1 MRIAFAGTPLA
12 AVPTLTALLA
22 SDHEVA
28 LVVTRPDAPA
38 GRGRAL
44 TASPVADAA
53 GVSGVPVL
61 KTSHLAE
68 HKEKFADVDC
78 VIVVAFGAMVP
89 RDLLAVP
96 KHGWINVH
104 FSLLP
109 QWRGAA
115 PVQRAL
121 EAGDSITG
129 VTVFQLDAGMD
140 TGPIYTSLPFDIEP
154 TVNTSELLLDLSSLG
169 VQAVISA
176 ISQIENG
183 DSPKVQSSDGARRA
197 NKLSTEEAQINWSK
211 NSLEIVN
218 KIRAFYP
225 NPGAWS
231 TFRAMKIKI
240 ESAKVSELILK
251 PGVIALQGR
260 SVIVGTGNGAIELLS
275 VKAAGKSAMS
285 AQDWANGQHLLPN
298 EKFEQL
304 NG

>member
-1 MRIAFAGTPLA
+1 VRICIAATPSVA
-12 AVPTLTALLA
+12 IPTLEAILA
-22 SDHEVA
+22 SDHEIVS
-28 LVVTRPDAPA
+28 VITRPDAPA
-38 GRGRAL
+38 GRGRGLKSSAVSDW
-44 TASPVADAA
+44 ASANGITLHKPESIDEIPLLVAASDLVITIGF
-53 GVSGVPVL
+53 GV
-61 KTSHLAE
+61 
-68 HKEKFADVDC
+68 
-78 VIVVAFGAMVP
+78 
-89 RDLLAVP
+89 LLPETTLNIP
-96 KHGWINVH
+96 KHGFINLH

-109 QWRGAA
+109 RWRGAA

-154 TVNTSELLLDLSSLG
+154 SVNTSELLLDLSSLG
-169 VQAVISA
+169 VQAVLSA

-183 DSPKVQSSDGARRA
+183 ESPKVQSGDGATRA

-260 SVIVGTGNGAIELLS
+260 SVVVGTGNGAIELLS

>member
-1 MRIAFAGTPLA
+1 MRICIAATPSVA
-12 AVPTLTALLA
+12 IPTLEALLA
-22 SDHEVA
+22 SGHQIVS
-28 LVVTRPDAPA
+28 VITRPDAPA
-38 GRGRAL
+38 GRGRDLKSSAVSDWARSKDVEL
-44 TASPVADAA
+44 HKPESIDEISTLVSTCDLVVTIGF
-53 GVSGVPVL
+53 GVLLPE
-61 KTSHLAE
+61 KTLR
-68 HKEKFADVDC
+68 
-78 VIVVAFGAMVP
+78 I
-89 RDLLAVP
+89 P
-96 KHGWINVH
+96 KHGFINLH

-109 QWRGAA
+109 RWRGAA

-140 TGPIYTSLPFDIEP
+140 TGPMYTSLPFDIEP
-154 TVNTSELLLDLSSLG
+154 SVNTSELLSDLASLG
-169 VQAVISA
+169 VQAVLEA

-183 DSPKVQSSDGARRA
+183 EKPKVQSGDGATRA
-197 NKLSTEEAQINWSK
+197 NKLSTEEAQIDWSK
-211 NSLEIVN
+211 DSLVIVN

-240 ESAKVSELILK
+240 ESAKVSELILE

-260 SVIVGTGNGAIELLS
+260 SVVVGTGNGAIELVK

-285 AQDWANGQHLLPN
+285 AQDWANGQHLRAD
-298 EKFEQL
+298 EEFEQS

>member
-1 MRIAFAGTPLA
+1 MRICIAATPSVA
-12 AVPTLTALLA
+12 IPTL
-22 SDHEVA
+22 EA
-28 LVVTRPDAPA
+28 LVASGHQIVSVITRPDAPA
-38 GRGRAL
+38 GRGRDLKSSAVSDW
-44 TASPVADAA
+44 ARSK
-53 GVSGVPVL
+53 GVELHKPESIDEISTLVSQCDLVVTIGFGVLLPETTL
-61 KTSHLAE
+61 K
-68 HKEKFADVDC
+68 
-78 VIVVAFGAMVP
+78 I
-89 RDLLAVP
+89 P
-96 KHGWINVH
+96 KHGFINLH

-109 QWRGAA
+109 RWRGAA

-154 TVNTSELLLDLSSLG
+154 SVDTSELLSDLASLG
-169 VQAVISA
+169 VQAVLDA

-183 DSPKVQSSDGARRA
+183 EQPKVQSGDGATRA
-197 NKLSTEEAQINWSK
+197 NKLSTDEAQIDWSK
-211 NSLEIVN
+211 DSLVIVN

-260 SVIVGTGNGAIELLS
+260 SVVVGTGNGAIELVK

-285 AQDWANGQHLLPN
+285 AQDWANGQHLRAD
-298 EKFEQL
+298 EEFEQS